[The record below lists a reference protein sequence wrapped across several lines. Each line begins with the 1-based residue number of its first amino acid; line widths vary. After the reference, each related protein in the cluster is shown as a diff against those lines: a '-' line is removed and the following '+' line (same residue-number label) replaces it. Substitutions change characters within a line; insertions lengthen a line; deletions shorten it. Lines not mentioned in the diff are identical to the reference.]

1 VSYAVERFLHCS
13 LRGNSVRYAKVSAT
27 PTSAGAKLPI
37 SAGLRQFCAQHFED
51 CGAAAFEVS
60 HDQVEQWLAE
70 VAQKS
75 PSGESKVFLESI
87 KLPELVMARACAL
100 GNERAWEQFMVR
112 YRESLFTAAYKIAG
126 EEGRGRELA
135 DSLYAELYG
144 ISAEGRERKSK
155 LLYYHGRGSLE
166 GWLRTVLAQEYVD
179 RFRKTKRETS
189 LDEQVEAGRQFAAP
203 ANNGSAGPTDRVDTA
218 TTEVLNA
225 LPAEDRFVLSSY
237 FIDEHSLAQIA
248 ALMRVHE
255 STISRRIQRLVTG
268 LRGGIEKKLVAAGM
282 SVRQAQELLETVD
295 VRDMGVNI
303 QAALQQETG
312 KPPFYGGKDQ

>member
-1 VSYAVERFLHCS
+1 
-13 LRGNSVRYAKVSAT
+13 VSAS
-27 PTSAGAKLPI
+27 PTSAGTKLPV
-37 SAGLRQFCAQHFED
+37 SAALRQFCGLHFED
-51 CGAAAFEVS
+51 CGAAAFGIS
-60 HDQVEQWLAE
+60 QDQVEQWVAE
-70 VAQKS
+70 VAQKN
-75 PSGESKVFLESI
+75 PAGESRTFLDSI
-87 KLPELVMARACAL
+87 KLPELVMARACAM
-100 GNERAWEQFMVR
+100 GNERAWEQFMAR

-126 EEGRGRELA
+126 EESRGRELA

-189 LDEQVEAGRQFAAP
+189 LDEQVDAGHQFAAP
-203 ANNGSAGPTDRVDTA
+203 APTNGSAGPTEKIDAA
-218 TTEVLNA
+218 TTQALNE

-237 FIDEHSLAQIA
+237 FIDQHSLAEIA
-248 ALMRVHE
+248 ALLRVHE

-268 LRGGIEKKLVAAGM
+268 LRGGIEKKLVAGGM
-282 SVRQAQELLETVD
+282 SARQAQELLESTD

-303 QAALQQETG
+303 HAALQQETA